1 MKRVRKRSWCAST
14 SMVPSVEQEAVDAEY
29 MRRAIALARTALGR
43 THPNPVVGCVVLD
56 ATGRIVGEGYHP
68 AAGMPHAEVYA
79 LRAAGDAAR
88 GGTAYVTL
96 EPCDHY
102 GRTPPCS
109 LALVDAGV
117 SRVVVGMVDPNP
129 QVNGGGVRTLRDA
142 GVEVVVGV
150 EEGACRAMNTEFINR
165 ILQES

>member
-1 MKRVRKRSWCAST
+1 M
-14 SMVPSVEQEAVDAEY
+14 
-29 MRRAIALARTALGR
+29 
-43 THPNPVVGCVVLD
+43 
-56 ATGRIVGEGYHP
+56 
-68 AAGMPHAEVYA
+68 
-79 LRAAGDAAR
+79 
-88 GGTAYVTL
+88 TL

-150 EEGACRAMNTEFINR
+150 EEDACRAMNTEFINR
-165 ILQES
+165 ILQQT